1 MTPEIRKY
9 KWSGVLR
16 LRSESGD

>member
-1 MTPEIRKY
+1 MTPEIRKD

-16 LRSESGD
+16 SESGD